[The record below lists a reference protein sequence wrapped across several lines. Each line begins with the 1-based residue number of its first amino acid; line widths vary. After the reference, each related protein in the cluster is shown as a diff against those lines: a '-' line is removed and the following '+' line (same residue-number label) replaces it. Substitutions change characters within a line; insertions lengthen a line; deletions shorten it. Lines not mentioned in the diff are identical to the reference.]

1 MYNKII
7 LMGRIVN
14 DLELKSTPQ
23 GISVCS
29 FRIAVD
35 RRYQVKGEEKK
46 SDFFN
51 VVAWRQQAEFV
62 TKYFSKGRM
71 ILVEGELNTRNYT
84 DKNGNPA
91 TWYEVVADR
100 LTFTGEPKPAGGGY
114 SSSYGTPPLPD
125 NPPPY
130 VGGGSASE
138 TTQQPG
144 SEGGSPAAAFVDSE
158 DDYPF

>member
-1 MYNKII
+1 MVYNRII

-14 DLELKSTPQ
+14 DLELRSTPQ
-23 GISVCS
+23 GVSVCS
-29 FRIAVD
+29 FRLAVD
-35 RRYQVKGEEKK
+35 RRFQTKGEEKK
-46 SDFFN
+46 TDFFN
-51 VVAWRQQAEFV
+51 IVVWRQQAEFV

-71 ILVEGELNTRNYT
+71 ILVDGELNTRSYT

-100 LTFTGEPKPAGGGY
+100 VTFTGESKPAGG
-114 SSSYGTPPLPD
+114 SYGAPPLPD
-125 NPPPY
+125 SPPPY
-130 VGGGSASE
+130 VGGSSSGA
-138 TTQQPG
+138 QQQS